1 MSHNNVPAI
10 ENPTRVTR
18 NVRTAIDHFVTNV
31 IVGTE
36 FKNLSDHFPII
47 LSLKRNENV
56 VERPYSSK
64 KDSLKNISKNIPIKT
79 KRNSKNHKSFIEF
92 IRKKSREL
100 FILKLYWNFKVMQN
114 R

>member
-18 NVRTAIDHFVTNV
+18 NVRTAIDHFITNV

-36 FKNLSDHFPII
+36 FKSQIIEANLSDNFPII

-56 VERPYSSK
+56 VERLK
-64 KDSLKNISKNIPIKT
+64 KD
-79 KRNSKNHKSFIEF
+79 F
-92 IRKKSREL
+92 
-100 FILKLYWNFKVMQN
+100 V
-114 R
+114 